1 MLRKKIVSL
10 LYCVLEMTQNWA
22 YSDLKCVLARASRH
36 VLSEASWKL
45 QSMADLLLTL
55 IRRMAVKLWCV
66 FLIVLRL
73 ADDRLLS

>member
-1 MLRKKIVSL
+1 
-10 LYCVLEMTQNWA
+10 
-22 YSDLKCVLARASRH
+22 
-36 VLSEASWKL
+36 
-45 QSMADLLLTL
+45 MADLLLTL